1 MDGLIAIPHEQGL
14 SLLQNELYE
23 KIASFELIDTDNN
36 VYHADTIHSSY
47 FDNGGILTIIV
58 IIPKENH
65 FTVWNKSVRI
75 KSDDDRIIADVQTP
89 AIQFVTGV
97 GGEQEIKLTVSGE
110 AGEIVFKADEYITDS
125 ELNNLYINPINIE
138 LNKKALLGGSATQR
152 FKAEM
157 AEEDDEV
164 INKGQIESLLANL
177 ASFANNLSSN
187 GFQRFPNGLIF
198 QWKVTATANPSTST
212 DITLPI
218 SFPNAGLLGIAIDA
232 GAASSFISVDSSVP
246 FPTLSTLR
254 VKEGSG
260 STTAVNIF
268 AIGY

>member
-125 ELNNLYINPINIE
+125 ELNNLYINPINIK
-138 LNKKALLGGSATQR
+138 LNKKALLGGSSEQK
-152 FKAEM
+152 FKVANGE
-157 AEEDDEV
+157 ANDEA
-164 INKGQIESLLANL
+164 INKAQIDSLLNDINI
-177 ASFANNLSSN
+177 SNFANNMSLN
-187 GFQRFPNGLIF
+187 GYQKLPNGLLI
-198 QWKVTATANPSTST
+198 QWTNTTVNGTQ
-212 DITLPI
+212 DDVLLPLV
-218 SFPNAGLLGIAIDA
+218 FPNSGLFA
-232 GAASSFISVDSSVP
+232 GAFDGGSASSIMAVDSIA
-246 FPTLSTLR
+246 FPTPGTVR
-254 VKEGSG
+254 VNLDNA
-260 STTAVNIF
+260 TTSICRVF